1 MIAMM
6 IMITTVED
14 HPGEEATAAM
24 VTGATEVVVA
34 VINIKIGINHKTTTE
49 TTIEETRINSIKTLK
64 TMLKA
69 T

>member
-6 IMITTVED
+6 IMINTVEGR
-14 HPGEEATAAM
+14 PEEEATAM

>member
-1 MIAMM
+1 M
-6 IMITTVED
+6 IMINTVEGR
-14 HPGEEATAAM
+14 PEEEATAT

-34 VINIKIGINHKTTTE
+34 VIIIKIGINHKTTTE
-49 TTIEETRINSIKTLK
+49 TTIGETRINSIKTLK

>member
-1 MIAMM
+1 MM
-6 IMITTVED
+6 IMINTVEGR
-14 HPGEEATAAM
+14 PEEEATAM
-24 VTGATEVVVA
+24 VTGATEVVV

-49 TTIEETRINSIKTLK
+49 TTIEDNRINSIKTLK

>member
-1 MIAMM
+1 
-6 IMITTVED
+6 
-14 HPGEEATAAM
+14 M

-34 VINIKIGINHKTTTE
+34 VIIIKIGINHKTTTE
-49 TTIEETRINSIKTLK
+49 TTIGETRINSIKTLK

>member
-1 MIAMM
+1 MM
-6 IMITTVED
+6 IMINTVEGR
-14 HPGEEATAAM
+14 PEEEATAM
-24 VTGATEVVVA
+24 GTGATEVVVA

>member
-6 IMITTVED
+6 TMITIVED
-14 HPGEEATAAM
+14 RPGEATAM
-24 VTGATEVVVA
+24 VTGATEVVA
-34 VINIKIGINHKTTTE
+34 VIIIKIGINHKTTTE
-49 TTIEETRINSIKTLK
+49 TTAIMTGINSIKILK

>member
-6 IMITTVED
+6 IMINTVEGR
-14 HPGEEATAAM
+14 PEEEVTAM